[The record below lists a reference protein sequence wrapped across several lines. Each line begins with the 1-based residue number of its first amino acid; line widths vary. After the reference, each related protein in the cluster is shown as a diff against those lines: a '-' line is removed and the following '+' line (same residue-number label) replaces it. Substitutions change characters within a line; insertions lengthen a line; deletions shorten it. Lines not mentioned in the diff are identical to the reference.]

1 MKNFLCIFLCLM
13 CIPWIAVAEDPALE
27 EFDRQVSELLDSGYT
42 QYELMRRISD
52 AQRVSATDSDADTD
66 AGTDTPIASKTPRPA
81 RINYVSGDETSQQE
95 SSSDGASLSDA
106 FAAIA
111 ELAYEEAA
119 AAGITPEPKPLPTS
133 NANPFTDITIED
145 FKIVEVI
152 FGEGIQATIENHLP
166 HTLDAVD
173 IIVYYENVYGER
185 LGIIGPPQSFAYMFS
200 EPIKPHSTYSMEDT
214 GNYWNFTDMLNAP
227 VRACVAVSRYHI
239 KGGETVVIPE
249 DEYLWT
255 YWDI

>member
-13 CIPWIAVAEDPALE
+13 CMPWIVVAEDPALE

-52 AQRVSATDSDADTD
+52 ADRVSDTGTDSDTGDEDQSSRT
-66 AGTDTPIASKTPRPA
+66 TPRPA

-119 AAGITPEPKPLPTS
+119 AAGVTPEPKPIPTA

-145 FKIVEVI
+145 FQIVEVI

-166 HTLDAVD
+166 YTLDAVD

-185 LGIIGPPQSFAYMFS
+185 LGIIGVPQSYAYS
-200 EPIKPHSTYSMEDT
+200 LSKTIIPRYTYSMEKYGD
-214 GNYWNFTDMLNAP
+214 YWYFTDMLDAP
-227 VRACVAVSRYHI
+227 VRACVAVSRYHV

>member
-13 CIPWIAVAEDPALE
+13 CMPWIVVAEDPALE

-52 AQRVSATDSDADTD
+52 ADRVSDTGTDSDTGDEDQSSRT
-66 AGTDTPIASKTPRPA
+66 TPRPA

-119 AAGITPEPKPLPTS
+119 AAGVTPEPKPIPTA

-145 FKIVEVI
+145 FQIVEVI

-166 HTLDAVD
+166 YTLDAVD

-227 VRACVAVSRYHI
+227 VRACVAVSRYHV
-239 KGGETVVIPE
+239 KGGDTVVIPE

>member
-13 CIPWIAVAEDPALE
+13 CIPWIVVAEDPALE

-52 AQRVSATDSDADTD
+52 AQRVSATDSDADTGD
-66 AGTDTPIASKTPRPA
+66 EDQSSRKTPRPA
-81 RINYVSGDETSQQE
+81 RINYVSRDETSQQE

-119 AAGITPEPKPLPTS
+119 AAGVTPEPKPLPTS
-133 NANPFTDITIED
+133 NANPFTDITVED
-145 FKIVEVI
+145 FQIIDVI
-152 FGEGIQATIENHLP
+152 FGEGIQATIANHTNRP
-166 HTLDAVD
+166 LDAID
-173 IIVYYENVYGER
+173 ITVYYENVYGER
-185 LGIIGPPQSFAYMFS
+185 LGIIGPPQAFGYSFSKTIY
-200 EPIKPHSTYSMEDT
+200 PNSTYSMEENGD
-214 GNYWNFTDMLNAP
+214 YWHFTDMLNAP
-227 VRACVAVSRYHI
+227 VRACVAVVRYHI
-239 KGGETVVIPE
+239 HNGDTIVVPE